1 MNTHTKKETTL
12 KTAPFLQSTSVKSY
26 SILVFFDKNKLEGL
40 YFAPFNAVHTFG
52 RESPPAKHS
61 VNVQ

>member
-12 KTAPFLQSTSVKSY
+12 KTVPFLQSTSVKSY
-26 SILVFFDKNKLEGL
+26 SILGFFDEKKLEGL
-40 YFAPFNAVHTFG
+40 YFAPFNAVHSFG
-52 RESPPAKHS
+52 RESPSAKHS